1 MAGAHCEWRDI
12 IGARLESQIL
22 ESLFGISKWCGTTE
36 NVGEGK
42 DPFSPLERQLVGMRS
57 ETLASG
63 SRGISIA
70 SMQAS

>member
-1 MAGAHCEWRDI
+1 MV
-12 IGARLESQIL
+12 
-22 ESLFGISKWCGTTE
+22 FNGTTE
-36 NVGEGK
+36 DIREGK
-42 DPFSPLERQLVGMRS
+42 HSFSPLGRQLVGMRS